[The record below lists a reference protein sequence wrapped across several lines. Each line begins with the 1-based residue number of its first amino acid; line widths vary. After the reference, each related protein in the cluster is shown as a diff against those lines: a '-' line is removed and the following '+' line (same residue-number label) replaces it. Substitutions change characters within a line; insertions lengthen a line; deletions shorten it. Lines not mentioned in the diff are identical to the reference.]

1 MNYWDEF
8 QAIAAYAESVGTQ
21 EIDMEILF
29 KAVQKDV
36 STEKSIKMKEN
47 DRLVHRRFD
56 LPSPL
61 ATKVEINSVGQG
73 KGCAILQV
81 GSKMIRF
88 ITKNGD

>member
-1 MNYWDEF
+1 
-8 QAIAAYAESVGTQ
+8 
-21 EIDMEILF
+21 MEILF